1 MKGIKL
7 LLALLIAT
15 WSINL
20 NAQQAVLPQLKG
32 NPIAKD
38 LIQREINTLEIII
51 KQNSP
56 SHEWDRKLDLYQTAI
71 AFLNEATVI
80 PPTTEYA
87 MTSAFLNN
95 EVKWEGIDDSLALL
109 RFNKKI
115 WPKEFQELINLVK
128 I

>member
-7 LLALLIAT
+7 LLALLIAA

-20 NAQQAVLPQLKG
+20 NAQQSVLPQLKD
-32 NPIAKD
+32 NPAARD
-38 LIQREINTLEIII
+38 LIQREINTLELVI

-56 SHEWDRKLDLYQTAI
+56 SHEWDRKMDLYQTAI
-71 AFLNEATVI
+71 MFLNEATI
-80 PPTTEYA
+80 NKPTTEYA
-87 MTSAFLNN
+87 LTSAFLNN
-95 EVKWEGIDDSLALL
+95 EVKWENIDDSLALL
-109 RFNKKI
+109 RFNKKN

>member
-20 NAQQAVLPQLKG
+20 NAQQSVLPQLKD
-32 NPIAKD
+32 NPAARD
-38 LIQREINTLEIII
+38 LIQREIYTLELVI

-71 AFLNEATVI
+71 MFLNEATVNK
-80 PPTTEYA
+80 PTTQYA
-87 MTSAFLNN
+87 LTSAFLNN
-95 EVKWEGIDDSLALL
+95 EVKWENITDALALL
-109 RFNKKI
+109 RFNHKQ